1 MLRNNYILPY
11 KSKNISSLYN
21 QENTYTQQDDNYKL
35 FLHRPLMQ
43 SQIKKVAQEKLY
55 KFIDNIM
62 CNKKINNLL
71 YSSNAKKIAKYY
83 IKHKKFLSTQ
93 YIPIKIDED
102 NFFRKKAITL
112 NEVIKRQTIMD
123 NIKYTLENY
132 RRDKKTYMTQIIEK
146 DDKFLNSQ
154 PKIDKKIKIL
164 NSKAINYIKLK
175 GYKRAFDKCL
185 NNSLTKKKFKII
197 NVNSND
203 VYGRL
208 YNNNSL
214 QISNRINRNNS
225 QNKILIP
232 KNILSEN
239 KGNAY
244 NIRQIILKNKN
255 LKSYK
260 IKKNNSELDV
270 FVPNQK
276 KIKIYK
282 LKSNLTRNEH
292 NLNQFTSAITKQMI
306 NNCWKS
312 ISGGPKKSNKNIQNR
327 NKLKEELN
335 SKYNYTILSTQKNG
349 DINDISLYNTIRVDD
364 PFFRKIQV
372 KNKNYR
378 DNQNN
383 SNLHIAVDKNSIKMV
398 RYFLNKRNINLN
410 TRNDQGQTALHL
422 ACSMGNEDM
431 INLLL
436 IKGADT
442 EILDEEGKKPFD
454 LFAER
459 SKYSLI

>member
-11 KSKNISSLYN
+11 KSKSTIYS
-21 QENTYTQQDDNYKL
+21 QENTFSQQDENYKL

-43 SQIKKVAQEKLY
+43 SQIKKVTKEKLY

-102 NFFRKKAITL
+102 NFFRKKAITF
-112 NEVIKRQTIMD
+112 NEVIKRQTFMD
-123 NIKYTLENY
+123 NIKNNLETY
-132 RRDKKTYMTQIIEK
+132 RKDKKAYITQIREK

-154 PKIDKKIKIL
+154 PNIDKKIKIL

-175 GYKRAFDKCL
+175 GYKRAFEKCL
-185 NNSLTKKKFKII
+185 NNSLTKKKFRIN
-197 NVNSND
+197 NVNTND

-208 YNNNSL
+208 YNNKSL
-214 QISNRINRNNS
+214 QISNKINRNNS

-232 KNILSEN
+232 KIILSEN
-239 KGNAY
+239 KGNAE
-244 NIRQIILKNKN
+244 NIRQKILKNKN
-255 LKSYK
+255 LKSRK
-260 IKKNNSELDV
+260 LNKNNSDLDV
-270 FVPNQK
+270 FIPNQK
-276 KIKIYK
+276 RIKVYK

-292 NLNQFTSAITKQMI
+292 NLNQFTTTITKQMI

-312 ISGGPKKSNKNIQNR
+312 ISGGPKRSNKNIQNR
-327 NKLKEELN
+327 NKLKEEKN

-349 DINDISLYNTIRVDD
+349 DINDISLYNTIKVDD
-364 PFFRKIQV
+364 PFFRKVQV

-378 DNQNN
+378 DNHNN
-383 SNLHIAVDKNSIKMV
+383 SDLHIAVDKNSIKMV
-398 RYFLNKRNINLN
+398 RYFLNKRNRNIN

-436 IKGADT
+436 INGANT

-459 SKYSLI
+459 SKFSLV